1 MLELSFVVIRDLVL
15 DLEPFWFVKVV
26 SGYWTI
32 SSICYTSMS
41 HFTFQLNCEIM
52 LVCNHP
58 VCWLSGVNNLL
69 LCKIGSCLFAGVCL
83 SAGHGRSEYK
93 WKRILLCF
101 NKFPI
106 MKWKGVKGCRLS
118 VISWSVCPCDA
129 AVCAAWWHN
138 TSWVCSKVHC
148 SPDRATNHF
157 SSSSMGPYANCC

>member
-32 SSICYTSMS
+32 SSICSTSMS

-83 SAGHGRSEYK
+83 IADHGRSRYK
-93 WKRILLCF
+93 VRRIFLSYNFNHHHLMKRYNRRMIIC
-101 NKFPI
+101 NI
-106 MKWKGVKGCRLS
+106 MISLPMWCCSVCCMMTQHQLS
-118 VISWSVCPCDA
+118 VQQGALQSRQSNQSLLQLQHGSIC
-129 AVCAAWWHN
+129 
-138 TSWVCSKVHC
+138 
-148 SPDRATNHF
+148 
-157 SSSSMGPYANCC
+157 